1 MGSKCLYAVFLV
13 QATHLFLQWS
23 SWFFGAP
30 SHTVEVKT
38 TKGCE
43 VGIEIRLHR
52 ETFGSHFCLFVLL
65 RSLLVL
71 AVINQ
76 LFKRFAWNYIHTHL
90 ILHHI
95 YEFFV
100 VDHAISIH
108 VYTLQK
114 LLDLVL
120 SQGEV
125 VAGKTL
131 TKLFRADWA
140 AVILVEIG
148 ESRSQ
153 MALFQVVVT
162 REASC
167 YELGVV
173 NEPVLIRVYR
183 AHGVQNITF
192 W

>member
-1 MGSKCLYAVFLV
+1 M
-13 QATHLFLQWS
+13 
-23 SWFFGAP
+23 
-30 SHTVEVKT
+30 
-38 TKGCE
+38 
-43 VGIEIRLHR
+43 
-52 ETFGSHFCLFVLL
+52 
-65 RSLLVL
+65 
-71 AVINQ
+71 INQ

-131 TKLFRADWA
+131 TKLFRAD
-140 AVILVEIG
+140 
-148 ESRSQ
+148 
-153 MALFQVVVT
+153 
-162 REASC
+162 
-167 YELGVV
+167 
-173 NEPVLIRVYR
+173 
-183 AHGVQNITF
+183 
-192 W
+192 

>member
-1 MGSKCLYAVFLV
+1 MSLRG
-13 QATHLFLQWS
+13 
-23 SWFFGAP
+23 FFGP
-30 SHTVEVKT
+30 SHASLLAVIKLV
-38 TKGCE
+38 
-43 VGIEIRLHR
+43 
-52 ETFGSHFCLFVLL
+52 FWSPFSHCRSQNDERVWGGDRDTSTSRDFWEPFCLFVLL